1 MIRITSEV
9 GGISMKD
16 RPLIDYIVQFIICVT
31 VWLMAAFEIRKY
43 GTQDM
48 LLCALRWF
56 AFAAMIYSG
65 MFLSTRIKSA
75 KEERRKEKEKSCNS
89 KDSEKQ

>member
-9 GGISMKD
+9 GGISKKD

-48 LLCALRWF
+48 LLCALKWF
-56 AFAAMIYSG
+56 SLTAMIGSG
-65 MFLSTRIKSA
+65 GVFG
-75 KEERRKEKEKSCNS
+75 
-89 KDSEKQ
+89 